1 MYLRNTNDSGTA
13 DMTFAYGPAG
23 AGWIPIAGDWNGHGT
38 GSIGLY
44 NPTTSV
50 FYLRNTNDTGNAD
63 LTFQYGPA
71 NAGWLPIAGDW
82 DGNGTDTIGLYDPTR
97 SVFYLRNTNNS
108 GYADLTFA
116 YGAANAGWLPIAGNW
131 SGNGKDTIGLYNPK
145 TSVFYL
151 RNTNDTGYADRTF
164 AYGPASAG
172 WEPIAGD
179 WNGDG
184 TGSIGLYNPAIS
196 VFYLRNTNDSG
207 HADLTFAYGAANA
220 GWMPIVSDWNGPGQ
234 ALMAAGGAVAAAANV
249 PALTQADL
257 RPIISEAIA
266 RWTSAGLDASAIAKL
281 TQAQFVISDL
291 PGSYLGDT
299 EGNLVYIDT
308 NAAGYGW
315 FVDPTPAADE
325 EFAPSPSN
333 QQLRAVD
340 PRAVDRIDLLTVVE
354 HELGHVA
361 GLGDLD
367 ASVNDLM
374 SGLLGTGV
382 RRSASPIDA
391 AFVAD

>member
-1 MYLRNTNDSGTA
+1 MTRPDPCSTCGT
-13 DMTFAYGPAG
+13 
-23 AGWIPIAGDWNGHGT
+23 
-38 GSIGLY
+38 
-44 NPTTSV
+44 
-50 FYLRNTNDTGNAD
+50 R
-63 LTFQYGPA
+63 
-71 NAGWLPIAGDW
+71 
-82 DGNGTDTIGLYDPTR
+82 TIR
-97 SVFYLRNTNNS
+97 

-207 HADLTFAYGAANA
+207 QADLTFAYGAANA

-374 SGLLGTGV
+374 SGLLGAGV